1 MTENTSE
8 TRASG
13 PDGAARKLLF
23 VDLRPLKA
31 SMEFRRLWIGQSLS
45 GMGNQM
51 TRVAVA
57 IQVYDMTQS
66 SLAVGMVGLAAV
78 VPAILF
84 GLWGGVI
91 IDRVDRRKVVL
102 VCSTVLCVT
111 STLFAT
117 QALFSTPLLLPLLYA
132 LVAVQSA
139 FMAIDGPA
147 RRSFIARLLPG
158 DLIPAA
164 ASLLQLS
171 FQLSLLVGPLAG
183 GLIVAQSGL
192 ATAYLFDAVTFL
204 CALYTVYRMSPMPV
218 EGGGKIAGLGAVI
231 EGIRFAATERVLAA
245 VLLVDLCA
253 MVLAMPRALLPA
265 IAVEQ
270 LGGGADLMGALYA
283 APAIGGLIAAV
294 LSGPLSSVRH
304 QGMAIIAMAV
314 VWGGANAALGFASS
328 SWLAISLLAVGGA
341 ADMIGGVFRAT
352 LLQLRTPDH
361 IRGRINSLASV
372 VSTGGPHLG
381 DVRAGLLASVSTSG
395 QSAFIGGVACIA
407 GVVLVSAVN
416 PSFRRLTVRSGR
428 T

>member
-1 MTENTSE
+1 MTDNPSE
-8 TRASG
+8 KIASG
-13 PDGAARKLLF
+13 PDGAARRLLF

-31 SMEFRRLWIGQSLS
+31 STEFRRLWIGQSLS

-57 IQVYDMTQS
+57 IQVYEMTQS

-102 VCSTVLCVT
+102 VCSTVLCAT
-111 STLFAT
+111 AALFAT
-117 QALFSTPLLLPLLYA
+117 QALFRTPLLLPLLYA
-132 LVAVQSA
+132 LVAVQAA
-139 FMAIDGPA
+139 FTAIDGPA
-147 RRSFIARLLPG
+147 RRSFIARLLPA

-171 FQLSLLVGPLAG
+171 FQLSLLVGPLVG
-183 GLIVAQSGL
+183 GLVIVQSGL
-192 ATAYLFDAVTFL
+192 AAAYLIDAVTFL

-218 EGGGKIAGLGAVI
+218 EGGGKISGLSAVI
-231 EGIRFAATERVLAA
+231 EGIRFAATEHILAA

-270 LGGGADLMGALYA
+270 LGGGADLIGALYA

-304 QGMAIIAMAV
+304 QGMVIIAMAV
-314 VWGGANAALGFASS
+314 VWGGTNAALGFASS
-328 SWLAISLLAVGGA
+328 GWLAISLLAVGGA

-361 IRGRINSLASV
+361 IRGRVNSLASV
-372 VSTGGPHLG
+372 VSTGGPNLG
-381 DVRAGLLASVSTSG
+381 DVRAGLLASVATSG
-395 QSAFIGGVACIA
+395 QSAFIGGLACIA
-407 GVVLVSAVN
+407 GVVLVSMVN
-416 PSFRRLTVRSGR
+416 PTFRRLAVGFGR